1 MLPEAA
7 AGVRVGV
14 HVGVL
19 RMNGDVR
26 LLRPVSRS
34 LRVLTSITHI
44 SFPSSAAAL
53 TLPPT
58 RTRTHTQKP
67 CTITVQ
73 HPIKATWAD
82 TSTGSCRR
90 STTND
95 FWQIVLPVR
104 CHGSRDVSSTLQ
116 RCNVRGKKT
125 CQSHVTPGEER
136 APQFPSASSRGRQ
149 TRGLCPGPHKC
160 ASFSKLHS
168 TQRAIFFGGG
178 WGTVENHHTSSL

>member
-58 RTRTHTQKP
+58 RTRTHTH
-67 CTITVQ
+67 THTETLY
-73 HPIKATWAD
+73 HNRAT
-82 TSTGSCRR
+82 
-90 STTND
+90 
-95 FWQIVLPVR
+95 
-104 CHGSRDVSSTLQ
+104 
-116 RCNVRGKKT
+116 
-125 CQSHVTPGEER
+125 SHKSHLG
-136 APQFPSASSRGRQ
+136 
-149 TRGLCPGPHKC
+149 
-160 ASFSKLHS
+160 
-168 TQRAIFFGGG
+168 
-178 WGTVENHHTSSL
+178 